1 MVILVLNCGSSS
13 IKYQVIDMNDA
24 SSELLAKGIVERI
37 GLPEGDL
44 THKPEGDL
52 THKPVGKDK
61 FELRQ
66 PIPDHTTGISL
77 VMQALTDPEHGVIAS
92 LDEVKAVGHR
102 VAHGGEFFPQSCLVD
117 DDVKRKIASLCQ
129 IAPLHNP
136 ASLQGIEAIE
146 TVLPGVRQVTV
157 FDTSFHQ
164 TIPAVNYMFALP
176 YAYYEKY
183 RVRKYG
189 FHGTSHKYVARVGAE
204 LAGLDPD
211 RSKIVTCHV
220 GNGASVTAV
229 MNGKSFDTSMGFS
242 PLDGLV
248 MGTRCGQVDA
258 SAITFIGEKEGMTFA
273 QIDEMMNKKS
283 GVLGITGLS
292 SDMRDIDRAY
302 DEGNERAILARDM
315 HYGRVKKFVGQYAAE
330 MGGLD
335 MIVFTGGVGEN
346 SDELREFVC
355 SGLEFMGVEFD
366 SAANKGV
373 RGEDKIL
380 STPASKVKVAVI
392 TTNEELMIATDTYNL
407 VK

>member
-1 MVILVLNCGSSS
+1 
-13 IKYQVIDMNDA
+13 
-24 SSELLAKGIVERI
+24 
-37 GLPEGDL
+37 
-44 THKPEGDL
+44 
-52 THKPVGKDK
+52 
-61 FELRQ
+61 
-66 PIPDHTTGISL
+66 
-77 VMQALTDPEHGVIAS
+77 
-92 LDEVKAVGHR
+92 
-102 VAHGGEFFPQSCLVD
+102 
-117 DDVKRKIASLCQ
+117 
-129 IAPLHNP
+129 
-136 ASLQGIEAIE
+136 
-146 TVLPGVRQVTV
+146 
-157 FDTSFHQ
+157 
-164 TIPAVNYMFALP
+164 
-176 YAYYEKY
+176 
-183 RVRKYG
+183 
-189 FHGTSHKYVARVGAE
+189 
-204 LAGLDPD
+204 
-211 RSKIVTCHV
+211 
-220 GNGASVTAV
+220 
-229 MNGKSFDTSMGFS
+229 
-242 PLDGLV
+242 
-248 MGTRCGQVDA
+248 
-258 SAITFIGEKEGMTFA
+258 MTFA

>member
-37 GLPEGDL
+37 GL
-44 THKPEGDL
+44 PEGDL

>member
-37 GLPEGDL
+37 GL
-44 THKPEGDL
+44 PEGDL

-189 FHGTSHKYVARVGAE
+189 FHGTSHKYVTQRAADMLGKP
-204 LAGLDPD
+204 LSTLKLI
-211 RSKIVTCHV
+211 SCHL
-220 GNGASVTAV
+220 GNGSSIAAV
-229 MNGKSFDTSMGFS
+229 CGGKSVDTSMGFT
-242 PLDGLV
+242 PLAGLP
-248 MGTRCGQVDA
+248 MGTRSGDLDA
-258 SAITFIGEKEGMTFA
+258 GILEFLMNKYHMDIKEMLNVL
-273 QIDEMMNKKS
+273 NKKS
-283 GVLGITGLS
+283 GVQGVSGVS
-292 SDMRDIDRAY
+292 SDFRDLCSAAEGGNQRA
-302 DEGNERAILARDM
+302 ELALEM
-315 HYGRVKKFVGQYAAE
+315 FNYSVKKYIGAYAAA
-330 MGGLD
+330 MGGVD
-335 MIVFTGGVGEN
+335 AIIFTAGVGEN
-346 SDELREFVC
+346 DSQQRMAIA
-355 SGLEFMGVEFD
+355 SGLEFMGVKMDADANNIRGKEAII
-366 SAANKGV
+366 SAI
-373 RGEDKIL
+373 D
-380 STPASKVKVAVI
+380 SKVKVLLI
-392 TTNEELMIATDTYNL
+392 PTNEELMIALDTAAL
-407 VK
+407 A